1 MFNLR
6 CYNGGFALKSM
17 LSGSAV
23 LVVCVDSFQDA
34 SDAVTANAELDVLDE
49 NVISFV
55 KTAMD
60 TEEEF
65 DLIVLDPLK
74 LTTSISSLD
83 KASWSTMHLIMMQ

>member
-1 MFNLR
+1 
-6 CYNGGFALKSM
+6 M

-34 SDAVTANAELDVLDE
+34 SDAVTTNAELDVVDE

-65 DLIVLDPLK
+65 DVIVLDPLK

-83 KASWSTMHLIMMQ
+83 KASWKYHAFNHDAMNLLN